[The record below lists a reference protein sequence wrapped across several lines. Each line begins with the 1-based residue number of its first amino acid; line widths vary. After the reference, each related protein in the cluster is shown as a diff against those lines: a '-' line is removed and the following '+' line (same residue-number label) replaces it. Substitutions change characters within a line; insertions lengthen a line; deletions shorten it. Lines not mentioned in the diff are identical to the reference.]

1 MKLVIKDIVVVAVIV
16 VVNIIKRIRG
26 GIISNIIF
34 ILNRLKIRVIS
45 IRRRISS

>member
-1 MKLVIKDIVVVAVIV
+1 MKLVIKDIIVVAVI